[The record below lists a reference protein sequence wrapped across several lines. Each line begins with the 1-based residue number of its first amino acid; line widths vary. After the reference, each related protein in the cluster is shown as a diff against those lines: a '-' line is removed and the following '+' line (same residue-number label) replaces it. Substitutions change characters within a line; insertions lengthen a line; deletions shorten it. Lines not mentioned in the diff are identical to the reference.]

1 MTPKITQKTV
11 HAKQGALQAKSVRV
25 TAKTLSLKQ
34 ATDVARQCG
43 QVHVFKIGETRSNL
57 PQMVNCLQSGAT
69 TSYVVG
75 PYGKPSVALV
85 SYERFRPLLA
95 NGTKNERFALLIAD
109 ELLPD
114 APQHLW
120 TSAIEELSALPKS
133 DLLSLWKL
141 TAGSSDDEI
150 STLRSQLRHPAVL
163 DRLMLRIRVAQ
174 SIAEAREAGLYD
186 AAESMTSAAFEN
198 RG

>member
-1 MTPKITQKTV
+1 MSPKTAQKISQPKLGV
-11 HAKQGALQAKSVRV
+11 KHSRHSHASGVSALPHAGKIGN
-25 TAKTLSLKQ
+25 
-34 ATDVARQCG
+34 QCRE
-43 QVHVFKIGETRSNL
+43 VHVFKIGETRDNL
-57 PQMVNCLQSGAT
+57 PQMVSCLQSGAT

-114 APQHLW
+114 ASQHLW

-133 DLLSLWKL
+133 DLQCLWKL
-141 TAGSSDDEI
+141 TMASSDEEI
-150 STLRSQLRHPAVL
+150 SALRGQLRHPEIL
-163 DRLMLRIRVAQ
+163 DRLVLRMKVAQ
-174 SIAEAREAGLYD
+174 SIADARDAGLYD
-186 AAESMTSAAFEN
+186 AAESMASSSFDT